1 MNEDTKTLIQR
12 PYAEIVGDLLTA
24 IVGGVVN
31 EPHFFDVKEDLYRL
45 EATAVGVREI
55 TGTRVEEVDGQLEPV
70 HYVFQQEVDYMFDPN
85 PSRNAVI
92 WVDGGKRPE
101 DETVFYVDYYR
112 PDDGRHPLTDVN
124 VGSVTRTLS
133 EAIAREIATVYEQVN
148 QAYRSGFVDT
158 ATGEALDLVVSI
170 LDVHRLGKEYARGD
184 VTFFR
189 DLAVPDGSVT
199 IPPGTLV
206 TTTKGEASFVTTELR
221 TLQRGQVQISVPIQ
235 ASTSSPGE
243 AGIVKAGAITTLVQ
257 PIIGIAR
264 VTNQDDTVL
273 AADQEDDEALRAR
286 AKMALRASSK
296 ATILAL
302 IRAIV
307 EARGKVLE
315 VWDPNG
321 PPAKQSKPGTVTLLI
336 DAEPKRLP
344 ALRTAAEEVRAAGVQ
359 VTLVGRYVFMKPGLR
374 ITLQSD
380 LTGPGQEKVLRQII
394 EAMQGYV
401 DKLEAS
407 QPAKGEE
414 LLKAV
419 KEVKEVKDPV
429 FVDVMTW
436 KSDLGQPGPET
447 LVSALLDA
455 IAASPPGDRAALE
468 LALTAVVEETASPI
482 PTGERIPDRSLVQGE
497 IATGKFEVTPE
508 EGWSI
513 VLDVEPADIQVE

>member
-70 HYVFQQEVDYMFDPN
+70 HYVFQQEVDYVFDPN

-112 PDDGRHPLTDVN
+112 PDDGRWPLTDVN

-221 TLQRGQVQISVPIQ
+221 TLQRGQVQISIPIQ
-235 ASTSSPGE
+235 ASGASAGE
-243 AGIVKAGAITTLVQ
+243 AGLVKAGAITKLAQ
-257 PIIGIAR
+257 PITGIAR

-273 AADQEDDEALRAR
+273 AADRETDDALRAR
-286 AKMALRASSK
+286 AKMALRAASK

-302 IRAIV
+302 IRAVV
-307 EARGKVLE
+307 EAQGKVLE

-321 PPAKQSKPGTVTLLI
+321 PPAKRTAPGTVTLLI
-336 DAEPKRLP
+336 DAPAKRLP
-344 ALRTAAEEVRAAGVQ
+344 ALRTAVEEVRAAGVQ
-359 VTLVGRYVFMKPGLR
+359 ATLVGRYVFMKPRLR
-374 ITLQSD
+374 VKLSGE
-380 LTGPGQEKVLRQII
+380 LTGPGKEKVIRQII
-394 EAMQGYV
+394 GAMQGYV
-401 DKLEAS
+401 DGLEAGE
-407 QPAKGEE
+407 PAKGEE

-419 KEVKEVKDPV
+419 KQVKEVKDPA
-429 FVDVMTW
+429 FADVMTW
-436 KSDLGQPGPET
+436 KSDLGQPGAET

-455 IAASPPGDRAALE
+455 IAAAPPGDVAALQSG
-468 LALTAVVEETASPI
+468 LTHVVTETGSPI
-482 PTGERIPDRSLVQGE
+482 PSGSRIADRSLVTGQIE
-497 IATGKFEVTPE
+497 TGKFEVTPG

-513 VLDVEPADIQVE
+513 VLDAEPADIRVE